1 MTTPSEEADVLAEM
15 FGSRTAGRDRTVRID
30 PAAAAAPA
38 TPRSPKHAHLIA
50 AASLI
55 VAIAIGSACLTG
67 GIAVAGHLA
76 LSIWPAGDGDPPLVE
91 ALYICCI
98 FVPMAL
104 AALIGGRLTATHPLA
119 AGRRPWAMAGLGALM
134 GATGVVIATGY
145 AVVAGA
151 TTTGA
156 GALIGPAL
164 AIGAVLVLIQSGTE
178 ELFLRGWLQPVLS
191 RAWGGWIAVLLSALV
206 FAGLHLLGGG
216 RSPVTMANLMLGG
229 ILFGL
234 LAWRGGGIVGAVAA
248 HYSWNMI
255 EGLVLGLDPN
265 PGVGSFGALWDID
278 LVGNPLW
285 GGSDEGLN
293 ASIAMTIVLVAL
305 VVPLAT
311 RARTVK

>member
-1 MTTPSEEADVLAEM
+1 MTTPSDEADVLAEM
-15 FGSRTAGRDRTVRID
+15 FGARTAGRDHTVRID
-30 PAAAAAPA
+30 ASPASPSTAPQA
-38 TPRSPKHAHLIA
+38 GRPAITAI
-50 AASLI
+50 ASLI
-55 VAIAIGSACLTG
+55 TAIAIGSACLMG
-67 GIAVAGHLA
+67 GIALA
-76 LSIWPAGDGDPPLVE
+76 ERAAAAIWPAGDGDAPLIE
-91 ALYICCI
+91 AIYIACI

-104 AALIGGRLTATHPLA
+104 AALMGGALTGVRPLA
-119 AGRRPWAMAGLGALM
+119 AGDRPLAMAGLGVLM
-134 GATGVVIATGY
+134 GAAGVVLATGY
-145 AVVAGA
+145 AVIAGA
-151 TTTGA
+151 TMTGA
-156 GALIGPAL
+156 GASIGPAL
-164 AIGAVLVLIQSGTE
+164 GIGLVLVLIQSGTE
-178 ELFLRGWLQPVLS
+178 ELFLRGWLQPVLA

-234 LAWRGGGIVGAVAA
+234 LAWRGSGIAGAVAA
-248 HYSWNMI
+248 HYSWNLI

-305 VVPLAT
+305 VVPLAI
-311 RARTVK
+311 RARAVK